1 MEATAMIAE
10 LADKARL
17 AARTL
22 IAASDGDRVEALNRI
37 ADELI
42 STGKSTKPFLGIS
55 FDPAYTGNGARI
67 LTLTPGNA
75 AERAG
80 LTVGSIVKS
89 IDGFKVNDAVTAIV
103 RIRSHAPGDQI
114 IMVVESPAGSSK
126 TFNITLGSAPAL
138 P

>member
-1 MEATAMIAE
+1 
-10 LADKARL
+10 L
-17 AARTL
+17 
-22 IAASDGDRVEALNRI
+22 S
-37 ADELI
+37 
-42 STGKSTKPFLGIS
+42 
-55 FDPAYTGNGARI
+55 
-67 LTLTPGNA
+67 LTPGAA

-89 IDGFKVNDAVTAIV
+89 IDGFKVNSAVTAIV

-114 IMVVESPAGSSK
+114 IMVVESTAGSSK